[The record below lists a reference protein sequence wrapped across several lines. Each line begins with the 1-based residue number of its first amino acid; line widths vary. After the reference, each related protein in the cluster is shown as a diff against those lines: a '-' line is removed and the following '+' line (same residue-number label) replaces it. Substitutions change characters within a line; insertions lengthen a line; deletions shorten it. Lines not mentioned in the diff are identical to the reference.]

1 MQKHRGFSL
10 IEMML
15 VVAMALLISTS
26 FLQLLVSNNQATH
39 FHENLSASQENG
51 RHSLYLL
58 SRTAR
63 MGGYRG
69 RINLGTLIPLYQG
82 ACNGTTPCTFDGGG
96 TTSDQVAIQYEPVPV
111 GTTGNGVDCA
121 GNTVRIP
128 ELTAD
133 VYFVANDPANNNVS
147 TLFCQGF
154 NPATAVARGSRQ
166 ALVQG
171 VENLQ
176 IVYGVSS
183 IGTEVVDQYQPAS
196 AVTNWA
202 NVRNIRF
209 GLLVNSGI
217 TGPGFETRT
226 RTFNILESG
235 TLSFTDNT
243 PRYVYTTVATIV
255 NAGL

>member
-10 IEMML
+10 IEMIL
-15 VVAMALLISTS
+15 VVAMALLVSAS
-26 FLQLLVSNNQATH
+26 FLQLLVGNNQATH

-96 TTSDQVAIQYEPVPV
+96 TNSDQVAIQYEPVPV
-111 GTTGNGVDCA
+111 GTTGSGVDCA
-121 GNTVRIP
+121 GNNVTIP

-133 VYFVANDPANNNVS
+133 VYFVADDTANNNVS

-154 NPATAVARGSRQ
+154 NPVTGTQRGPRQ

-176 IVYGVSS
+176 VIYGVSS
-183 IGTEVVDQYQPAS
+183 TGTEIVDQYQPAN

-209 GLLVNSGI
+209 GVLVNSGI

-226 RTFNILESG
+226 RTFNLLESG
-235 TLSFTDNT
+235 NLSFTDDT
-243 PRYVYTTVATIV
+243 PRYVYTTVATVI